1 MERHTEIEMDDP
13 IEIGSD
19 SFRVDFKIQLL
30 GTGPDGLLKLAL
42 RPDPDRYE
50 WLDDDEHGRVLYDVK
65 TRTRIPE
72 SVLAEM
78 AEQAKGMPIFAPPS
92 DIPQPGE
99 LLTERRQLIEA
110 ALLGEGEAEPL
121 DSPSSQ
127 VLAER
132 LGERQEVAVLSIDV
146 VDSTRQQAENAQ
158 AYGQS
163 IQILLREIAA
173 VTATFGGVV
182 INFTGDGAVVGF
194 LGPGFN
200 VANDMVFDAA
210 TALVADIYMVMNPL
224 LEAAGLPRLDVRVGL
239 DMNEAEV
246 TAVGSRD
253 SRRQG
258 DVLGIAVS
266 MAAKVQAQGVPG
278 EIWVGQT
285 LYETLHVSR
294 QNLLKQGSA
303 GHGWN
308 FVDRAGQ
315 PYALYRYGMVPPVS
329 GAEGRQRN
337 YNGTGDTV
345 LLSPKI
351 ESASLHHRAVD
362 PPGQS
367 WDQED

>member
-1 MERHTEIEMDDP
+1 MERHAGDEMDDP
-13 IEIGSD
+13 IEIKSD

-30 GTGPDGLLKLAL
+30 GKGPDGLMRLAL
-42 RPDPDRYE
+42 RPDPDRYI
-50 WLDDDEHGRVLYDVK
+50 WQDDDDHGRVLYDVK

-72 SVLAEM
+72 SVLGDM

-92 DIPQPGE
+92 DTPQPRE

-110 ALLGEGEAEPL
+110 VLLGEGEEEAL
-121 DSPSSQ
+121 ASPSSQ
-127 VLAER
+127 VLAEK
-132 LGERQEVAVLSIDV
+132 LGERQEIAVLSIDV
-146 VDSTRQQAENAQ
+146 VGSTRQQAENAQ
-158 AYGQS
+158 TYGRS

-173 VTATFGGVV
+173 VTAIFRGVV

-246 TAVGSRD
+246 TAVGSQD
-253 SRRQG
+253 SRRQS

-278 EIWVGQT
+278 EVWVGQT
-285 LYETLHVSR
+285 LYETLHVST
-294 QNLLKQGSA
+294 KTFWKKVWQGRVGTSLI
-303 GHGWN
+303 GW
-308 FVDRAGQ
+308 
-315 PYALYRYGMVPPVS
+315 
-329 GAEGRQRN
+329 
-337 YNGTGDTV
+337 
-345 LLSPKI
+345 
-351 ESASLHHRAVD
+351 ASHMRSTTI
-362 PPGQS
+362 G
-367 WDQED
+367 